1 VARAAGTPDLA
12 RRWLGETDYDIP
24 RFGFVSAAVVTAS
37 LVIAVFVV
45 PALTAPLAPSLPL
58 ATPVAQG
65 LLVGFSVAVME
76 FFHENDRGPCPGFWF
91 VAAAL
96 SAALAAVFCV
106 LFV

>member
-1 VARAAGTPDLA
+1 MARAAGTPDLA

-45 PALTAPLAPSLPL
+45 PSLPL

>member
-1 VARAAGTPDLA
+1 MELFAAT
-12 RRWLGETDYDIP
+12 
-24 RFGFVSAAVVTAS
+24 
-37 LVIAVFVV
+37 
-45 PALTAPLAPSLPL
+45 